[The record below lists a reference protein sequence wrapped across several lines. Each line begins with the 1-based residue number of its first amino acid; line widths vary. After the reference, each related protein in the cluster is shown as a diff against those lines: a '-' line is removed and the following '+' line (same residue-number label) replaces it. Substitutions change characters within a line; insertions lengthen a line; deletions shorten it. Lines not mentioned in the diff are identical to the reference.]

1 MAKRGIISSSK
12 IRFSPPG
19 VDVDTAQPHEL
30 LMHEQFLFTQPYFF
44 RFVACPF
51 AGNTST
57 SLLDQTVSVTIPNV
71 TPSPIVLLW
80 PVDSDESIAWPRPR
94 DETGGWATNWT
105 VYHEVMS
112 STRLDVRFIKGLDSQ
127 RSPNGAYVV
136 LMRNADA

>member
-12 IRFSPPG
+12 IRFSPPD

-44 RFVACPF
+44 GFVACPF
-51 AGNTST
+51 AGST
-57 SLLDQTVSVTIPNV
+57 SSDILDQTVSVTIPDV
-71 TPSPIVLLW
+71 TADPIVLLW
-80 PVDSDESIAWPRPR
+80 TVDADDSIAWPRPR
-94 DETGGWATNWT
+94 DVTGGWATNWT
-105 VYHEVMS
+105 VYHRVAN
-112 STRLDVRFIKGLDSQ
+112 STQLEVRFLKGLDSQ

>member
-1 MAKRGIISSSK
+1 MGH
-12 IRFSPPG
+12 FSMEKSLNPG
-19 VDVDTAQPHEL
+19 SAL
-30 LMHEQFLFTQPYFF
+30 S
-44 RFVACPF
+44 
-51 AGNTST
+51 GN
-57 SLLDQTVSVTIPNV
+57 QQ
-71 TPSPIVLLW
+71 
-80 PVDSDESIAWPRPR
+80 PR